1 MLLWSLEVASF
12 ECEPSPTWC
21 RVLTSWASLSLTFG
35 GGVTLHDVSR
45 SCIVDRRNWSQ
56 QIHLRLFIAPCPDAT
71 FFCNRT
77 SFRKLSRIFF
87 HLRWTSLPGS
97 KKQSTMAWYCHYL
110 QVPYKWQQFPFITS
124 WIPAWSHNHSQNCK
138 GHARSNMGRS
148 ASCVYHRNTRTTG
161 YD

>member
-12 ECEPSPTWC
+12 ACQPSPTWC
-21 RVLTSWASLSLTFG
+21 PVLTSWASLSLTLG
-35 GGVTLHDVSR
+35 GGVTLPGVPR
-45 SCIVDRRNWSQ
+45 SCIVGRRNWSQ
-56 QIHLRLFIAPCPDAT
+56 PILLRLFIVPCPDAT
-71 FFCNRT
+71 FFCNWT

-97 KKQSTMAWYCHYL
+97 KKQSTKAWYCYYL
-110 QVPYKWQQFPFITS
+110 QVPCKWQHFPFIAS
-124 WIPAWSHNHSQNCK
+124 LIPAWSHNHSRNCR

-148 ASCVYHRNTRTTG
+148 ASCVCHRKAKTNG

>member
-12 ECEPSPTWC
+12 ACESSPTWC
-21 RVLTSWASLSLTFG
+21 PVLTSWASLSLTFR
-35 GGVTLHDVSR
+35 GGVTLPDVYH
-45 SCIVDRRNWSQ
+45 SCIVGRRKWSQ

-71 FFCNRT
+71 FFCNWI

-97 KKQSTMAWYCHYL
+97 KKQSNMVSYCHYL
-110 QVPYKWQQFPFITS
+110 QVPYKWQQFPFIAS
-124 WIPAWSHNHSQNCK
+124 WIPAWSHNHLRNCK
-138 GHARSNMGRS
+138 EHTRSNMRRS
-148 ASCVYHRNTRTTG
+148 ASCVCHRKASTTG